1 MIKNKLSNQEIVTI
15 ALYNL
20 GGGIGSFDI
29 ETIATEADK
38 LAPGRF
44 RWKTNPDMISD
55 SNTWDALSNA
65 RAKKY
70 VFQQKKIKDT
80 DKQTKDTDNYLL
92 TEEGIKFAQQN
103 LKKAKIFDQS
113 KIRIAVSKEIYD
125 NTKARLQSSVAYKK
139 LKENKIN
146 EITKREYYDFF
157 RLNDYMKIEQK
168 NQKIQKMKN
177 LFISDK
183 DFKKIIDQIAN
194 TQLNGGNYDK

>member
-1 MIKNKLSNQEIVTI
+1 MKKNKLSNQEIVTI

-65 RAKKY
+65 RKKKY
-70 VFQQKKIKDT
+70 ILQQSQEKNT
-80 DKQTKDTDNYLL
+80 DSYLL
-92 TEEGIKFAQQN
+92 TEEGINFAKQN
-103 LKKAKIFDQS
+103 VKKVKSFDQS

-125 NTKARLQSSVAYKK
+125 NTKNRLQSTAAFQKATNAQEK
-139 LKENKIN
+139 
-146 EITKREYYDFF
+146 EITQREYNDFF
-157 RLNDYMKIEQK
+157 RLNDYMKNSQK
-168 NQKIQKMKN
+168 NEKIQKIKN

-183 DFKKIIDQIAN
+183 EFKKIVDQVAN
-194 TQLNGGNYDK
+194 TQLKEGGNNVK